1 MNYFI
6 DFEATQFSNRIISVG
21 CVKET
26 GETFYSLVNPER
38 ELTQFIIDFTKIT
51 QEQVDAA
58 PSANEVFEKLFD
70 FCSQDDEAPTFYC
83 YGDSDTA
90 FAKAT
95 LEKMATTFKAKSM
108 LSYIY
113 ANLIDFCPAVRVHF
127 GIYSSVKL
135 IKVAEYY
142 KKEEMTQ
149 THNALDDALLL
160 KYVYE
165 QVQEHDDEFDA
176 FPEYR
181 AQKAVKAIE
190 QKTAKNENKESAKG
204 DMLIFRMKKGKVA
217 ETYYS
222 LEDAIVWVIEHKI
235 HASQRNIVNA
245 ENIGKK
251 IKSAAMN
258 HKQYCKITWA
268 ISTADIRR

>member
-21 CVKET
+21 CIKET

-38 ELTQFIIDFTKIT
+38 ELTKFIIDFTGIT

-70 FCSQDDEAPTFYC
+70 FCLQDEEAPTFYC

-95 LEKMATTFKAKSM
+95 LEKMATNFKAKSM

-113 ANLIDFCPAVRVHF
+113 ANLIDFCPAVRAHF
-127 GIYSSVKL
+127 GIHSSVKL

-142 KKEEMTQ
+142 KKEEMVQ
-149 THNALDDALLL
+149 NHNALDDALLL
-160 KYVYE
+160 KYLFEIFCSFLIV
-165 QVQEHDDEFDA
+165 F
-176 FPEYR
+176 FP
-181 AQKAVKAIE
+181 
-190 QKTAKNENKESAKG
+190 
-204 DMLIFRMKKGKVA
+204 FF
-217 ETYYS
+217 
-222 LEDAIVWVIEHKI
+222 W
-235 HASQRNIVNA
+235 
-245 ENIGKK
+245 
-251 IKSAAMN
+251 
-258 HKQYCKITWA
+258 
-268 ISTADIRR
+268 

>member
-26 GETFYSLVNPER
+26 GETFYSLVNPEK
-38 ELTQFIIDFTKIT
+38 ELTQFIIDFTGIT

-58 PSANEVFEKLFD
+58 PSTNEVFEKLFD
-70 FCSQDDEAPTFYC
+70 FCLQDEEAPTFYC

-95 LEKMATTFKAKSM
+95 LEKMATSFKAKSM

-113 ANLIDFCPAVRVHF
+113 TNLIDFCPAVRVHF
-127 GIYSSVKL
+127 GIYSSIKL

-142 KKEEMTQ
+142 KKEEMAQ
-149 THNALDDALLL
+149 NHNALDDALLL
-160 KYVYE
+160 KYVFE
-165 QVQEHDDEFDA
+165 QVQEHDEEFDA
-176 FPEYR
+176 FPEYK
-181 AQKAVKAIE
+181 AQKVVA
-190 QKTAKNENKESAKG
+190 KTENKPTTNG
-204 DMLIFRMKKGKVA
+204 DIIIFRIEKGKVA

-222 LEDAIVWVIEHKI
+222 LQDAIVWVIEHKI
-235 HASQRNIVNA
+235 QKSEKNIVNA
-245 ENIGKK
+245 ENIGKR

-258 HKQYCKITWA
+258 HKKYCKITWA
-268 ISTADIRR
+268 MSTTNVK

>member
-21 CVKET
+21 CIKET

-38 ELTQFIIDFTKIT
+38 ELTKFIIDFTGIT

-70 FCSQDDEAPTFYC
+70 FCLQDEEAPTFYC

-95 LEKMATTFKAKSM
+95 LEKMATSFKAKSM

-127 GIYSSVKL
+127 GIHSSVKL

-142 KKEEMTQ
+142 KKEEMVQ

-160 KYVYE
+160 KYVFE
-165 QVQEHDDEFDA
+165 QVQEHDEEFDA
-176 FPEYR
+176 FPEYK
-181 AQKAVKAIE
+181 AQKAVKAI
-190 QKTAKNENKESAKG
+190 AKAENKPATTG
-204 DMLIFRMKKGKVA
+204 DLIIFRMKKGKVA

-222 LEDAIVWVIEHKI
+222 LQDAIVWVIEHKI
-235 HASQRNIVNA
+235 PESQRNAVNA

-268 ISTADIRR
+268 MSTANIKG